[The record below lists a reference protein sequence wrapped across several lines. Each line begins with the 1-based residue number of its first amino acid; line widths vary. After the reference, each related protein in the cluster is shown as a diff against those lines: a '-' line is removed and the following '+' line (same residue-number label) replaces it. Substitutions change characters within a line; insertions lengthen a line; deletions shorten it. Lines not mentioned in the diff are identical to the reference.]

1 VKFVNC
7 SYEEFIKT
15 IGHKKVIQFGASSA
29 WQYFWGLFPNIGTDI
44 VNKTS
49 MIVDNSVEK
58 QGHSF
63 EVLNQSIDVKS
74 PDVLSEQS
82 NYVILITAILAHHE
96 AICEQLLGM
105 NLGEDIECYS
115 LYLMTFSTR
124 NVDNSAVDKYF
135 SDRKDKIIPATIHSF
150 WFSGEDKPDLYKR
163 CIESWHKYCPD
174 FKIIEWNTDNYD
186 VSQNAYMLEAFEKRK
201 WAFVSD
207 YARLDVIYR
216 QGGVYLDMDV
226 ELTSSLAPYLR
237 ADSFF
242 CRQEDGM
249 LDLGSGFGA
258 QKENKLIGEML
269 DSYRNRRY
277 IMPDGSVDKTA
288 QPELLNPILQKNG
301 FDRKHDSEVVGNSI
315 VLSND
320 YITCYSGDESV
331 RNAKLGI
338 HWHNGSWL
346 EEKDRNNIK
355 ASMDARGAL
364 VEKYFNFLNY

>member
-1 VKFVNC
+1 MD
-7 SYEEFIKT
+7 KT
-15 IGHKKVIQFGASSA
+15 LCV
-29 WQYFWGLFPNIGTDI
+29 
-44 VNKTS
+44 
-49 MIVDNSVEK
+49 VDNSSDK
-58 QGHSF
+58 QGSF
-63 EVLNQSIDVKS
+63 FDICGRKIKVEA
-74 PDVLSEQS
+74 PDVLEKLSD
-82 NYVILITAILAHHE
+82 YVILIIVGIQYQE
-96 AICEQLLGM
+96 KICQQLEEMGLSA
-105 NLGEDIECYS
+105 DIECYS
-115 LYLMTFSTR
+115 LPLMLLSFDEA
-124 NVDNSAVDKYF
+124 DNSAVDVYF
-135 SDRKDKIIPATIHSF
+135 RNRHKQLIPAKIHSF
-150 WFSGEDKPDLYKR
+150 WFSGEEKPDLYKR
-163 CIESWHKYCPD
+163 CIESWHKYCPE
-174 FKIIEWNTDNYD
+174 FEIIEWNTQNYD
-186 VSQNAYMLEAFEKRK
+186 ITQNRYMLEAFEKRK

-216 QGGVYLDMDV
+216 EGGVYLDMDV

-258 QKENKLIGEML
+258 QKGNELIGEML

-355 ASMDARGAL
+355 ASIDARGAL
-364 VEKYFNFLNY
+364 VEKYFNY